1 MDYISN
7 VDETVVIE
15 KAETSKGVDALI
27 AYGNQIADAMRDKE
41 KASKKQS
48 IRDRLK

>member
-15 KAETSKGVDALI
+15 KAETGKGGDALK
-27 AYGNQIADAMRDKE
+27 AYGNQIADVMRDKK
-41 KASKKQS
+41 KASEKQS

>member
-15 KAETSKGVDALI
+15 KAEAGKGVDALT
-27 AYGNQIADAMRDKE
+27 AYGNQIADARKDKE
-41 KASKKQS
+41 KASEKQS